1 MLAWIKN
8 SIIIDKPKLDK
19 LIKEMPA
26 QSNKMWKH
34 CERLDF
40 EFLGTPNA
48 IIIIPYSE
56 DSWRKGYLEF
66 GGVSSIKALD
76 KEYLSVEE
84 RQMILQTFYE
94 ELLLPFCKENN
105 IKIICE

>member
-1 MLAWIKN
+1 MDKIA
-8 SIIIDKPKLDK
+8 IIAKKPELDNMVN
-19 LIKEMPA
+19 EMPS
-26 QSNKMWKH
+26 QVNKMWKH
-34 CERLDF
+34 RGRLDF
-40 EFLGTPNA
+40 EYLGVPNA